1 MSRAYTPARIMSGT
15 FGYAWLDGTPLP
27 QITKGEAK
35 VSLDKEEVKQ
45 TGKREK
51 GYKIVGTDGK
61 GSITL
66 NKIDSI
72 MIELLSDDMKAGRT
86 TEHILILALDDPDA
100 FGCERIQLNGVVFDE
115 LPLADWEAGKLGEES
130 IAFTFSSWEILE
142 DVKPE

>member
-61 GSITL
+61 GSVTL
-66 NKIDSI
+66 NKIDST

-86 TEHILILALDDPDA
+86 TEHILILSSPWLTGKPASLGKSP
-100 FGCERIQLNGVVFDE
+100 
-115 LPLADWEAGKLGEES
+115 LPLHSPHGR
-130 IAFTFSSWEILE
+130 SWRM
-142 DVKPE
+142 